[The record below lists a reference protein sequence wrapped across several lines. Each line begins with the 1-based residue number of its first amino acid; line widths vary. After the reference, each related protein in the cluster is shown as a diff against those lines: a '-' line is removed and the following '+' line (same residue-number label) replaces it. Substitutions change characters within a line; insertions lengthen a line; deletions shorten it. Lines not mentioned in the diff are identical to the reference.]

1 MGRVLI
7 IDDSKTIREIIKE
20 GLSDIGLEFT
30 EAEDAYIGL
39 DKIFSFRPNVIILDL
54 NLPGKSGTQLCKEL
68 KSDVKTQNIYIIMLT
83 ASTAEEHESFGF
95 QSGADDY
102 ICKPFDI
109 ERLLVRV
116 ERGVNENISR
126 EDALLDPLTK
136 LYNRRFYN
144 IFILQETSRVKR
156 YNRDLSAMLLDI
168 DHFKSINDNYGHN
181 EGDEVL
187 KKISNLIKINSRVSD
202 IPVRWGGEEIL
213 VLLPETGLNSA
224 IGKAEE
230 LRELIEQS
238 KFIPDKKITV
248 SIGVSEYKPYG
259 GDIIDEADKALY
271 RAKES
276 GRNRVEFN

>member
-213 VLLPETGLNSA
+213 ILLPETGLNSA